1 MKDIIKKN
9 LFGSLGFFVCYT
21 ILTTTLLL
29 ILLCF
34 KDSYLAQHIGYGI
47 TDGRTWALEYVT
59 CVGCT
64 VGFFIAGVVVDLI
77 ETRKNVDKSE
87 KL

>member
-9 LFGSLGFFVCYT
+9 LFGAVGFCICYT
-21 ILTTTLLL
+21 VLITIWLL

-34 KDSYLAQHIGYGI
+34 KDSYIAQRIGYGI

-59 CVGCT
+59 CAGCT
-64 VGFFIAGVVVDLI
+64 VGFFIVELLIDLI
-77 ETRKNVDKSE
+77 KTRKNVDKSE